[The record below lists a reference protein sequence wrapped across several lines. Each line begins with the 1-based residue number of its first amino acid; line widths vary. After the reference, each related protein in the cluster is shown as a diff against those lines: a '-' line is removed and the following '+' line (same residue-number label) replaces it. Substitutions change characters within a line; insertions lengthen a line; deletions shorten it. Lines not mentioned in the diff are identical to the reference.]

1 MLVAP
6 IGWIPETGLFG
17 EVIEPEPPVIP
28 PITPTPEVIGGPAG
42 MDAYGSWLWP
52 ANVYPE
58 SYTLLPQSF
67 TMTSESPLTRTRRH
81 VQLLGDRWVLDLTYR
96 HTRTHNQL
104 VEALLARLK
113 GPVGIVA
120 LWDFD
125 RETPLGS
132 CRDWRSIGVTY
143 FDDDTTFTDGTGFG
157 ASTKIGYTVYGD
169 WPRGAEE
176 IKIVGFPQYT
186 TQLIG
191 GDQIGINGRLYRLAR
206 DATSDGYGIARV
218 YLHRGLLS
226 AVGHDTTVVTTR
238 PTSPFSLVDDDQGAR
253 SRSAL
258 GLPTITLRFVEDLT
272 EL

>member
-1 MLVAP
+1 MFVAP

-17 EVIEPEPPVIP
+17 EVEPPEPPVIP
-28 PITPTPEVIGGPAG
+28 PTPPPDPVLVTPAG
-42 MDAYGSWLWP
+42 MDQYGSWLWAKGVCP
-52 ANVYPE
+52 NSA
-58 SYTLLPQSF
+58 TLLPQSF
-67 TMTSESPLTRTRRH
+67 TMSSESPLTRSRRH
-81 VQLLGDRWVLDLTYR
+81 VQLLGDRWIYDLEFR
-96 HTRTHNQL
+96 NNRKLIQR

-113 GPVGIVA
+113 GPVGTVA
-120 LWDFD
+120 LWDFMHP
-125 RETPLGS
+125 RPLGP

-143 FDDDTTFTDGTGFG
+143 FTDDTTFTDGTGFG
-157 ASTKIGYTVYGD
+157 PSTKVGYTVYGD

-226 AVGHDTTVVTTR
+226 AVGHDTAVVTTR

-253 SRSAL
+253 SKSAHSVPSL
-258 GLPTITLRFVEDLT
+258 SLRFIEDL
-272 EL
+272 